1 MIMSLVLDNMMGT
14 CGYRKL
20 NSVDKPDA
28 ELLPRINMLSEALE
42 TNKHTIATNL
52 WTSFWK

>member
-28 ELLPRINMLSEALE
+28 ELLPRIRPEALE
-42 TNKHTIATNL
+42 TNKYTIATNL
-52 WTSFWK
+52 WISFWN